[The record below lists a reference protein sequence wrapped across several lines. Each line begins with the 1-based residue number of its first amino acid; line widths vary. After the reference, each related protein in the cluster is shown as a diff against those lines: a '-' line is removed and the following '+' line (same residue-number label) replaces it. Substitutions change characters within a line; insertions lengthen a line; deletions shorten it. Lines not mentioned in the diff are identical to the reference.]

1 MTKLQVKHNLSRK
14 QLSHAIIGLV
24 KSSQLEEEVFSFL
37 AKAKKPAIDKDYKQ
51 SRDPLIQSMITI
63 FHESFKESISWID
76 QYIHEILSGKKKA
89 RLLKA
94 STWLDRPLSKVEIKA
109 IQEAVRERYEY
120 VAATMET
127 QDFTPSKET
136 IAKWKKMGIIDK
148 KISPADFLAANQEG
162 KLVRNAFLFGR
173 MQLAIE
179 QGGSNYQDVLK
190 IALNLPLTKP
200 DKAAIAVAE
209 QQTANYITSFGE
221 TMAKEIGQGLR
232 DKNRDIVRQMAVDYH
247 KKKLMATAMRE
258 DAPVRAVSGWKEFS
272 SELYHKMGGKGQDW
286 DRIAFYELND
296 AKRQGKGISLLKQYG
311 GAQLVY
317 KTPMPTACPQ
327 CIELYTENGVPKLFR
342 LGDMMEEGSNIGKKP
357 MPVKGGVVASTVRP
371 DKAPTLQ
378 PVAGLVHPYCECE
391 GPSVFTGMEW
401 WADKAVKP

>member
-1 MTKLQVKHNLSRK
+1 L
-14 QLSHAIIGLV
+14 GLV
-24 KSSQLEEEVFSFL
+24 KSSKLEEEVFSYL
-37 AKAKKPAIDKDYKQ
+37 AKAKKPAIDKGFKE
-51 SRDPLIQSMITI
+51 SRDPLIQSMISI
-63 FHESFKESISWID
+63 AHESFKHSIDWIN
-76 QYIHEILSGKKKA
+76 QYIHEILSGKKEAK
-89 RLLKA
+89 LFKA
-94 STWLDRPLSKVEIKA
+94 STWLDRPLSKNEIKA
-109 IQEAVRERYEY
+109 IQESVRERYEY

-127 QDFTPSKET
+127 QDFIPSKET

-148 KISPADFLAANQEG
+148 KMSPTDFLAANQEG

-179 QGGSNYQDVLK
+179 QGGRSYQDVLK

-221 TMAKEIGQGLR
+221 TMANSIGEALR
-232 DKNRDIVRQMAVDYH
+232 EKNRDIVRQMAVDYH
-247 KKKLMATAMRE
+247 KKKLMATVMRP

-272 SELYHKMGGKGQDW
+272 SELYHKMEGKGQDW

-311 GAQLVY
+311 GDQLVY

-327 CIELYTENGVPKLFR
+327 CKELYLENGVPKLFR
-342 LGDMMEEGSNIGKKP
+342 LGEMMEAGSNIGKKP
-357 MPVKGGVVASTVRP
+357 MPVKSGVVVSTVRP
-371 DKAPTLQ
+371 DKAPPLL

-391 GPSVFTGMEW
+391 GPSVFTGLEW
-401 WADKAVKP
+401 WADKVEKP